1 MKPNKI
7 DDNKTALTHRVTA
20 TAAAYLDSI
29 GCKPIE
35 SEVGVSRGWVADLA
49 TFVYPTFTEWKK
61 AKLNK
66 RFAEDEYIKT
76 GWYDSNKANK
86 DYSTYFTKYGY
97 LLTVLV
103 EVKTALPDFRQDMS
117 RKFLADPLPAHLCY
131 VAAPVILKNQI
142 DKIPNG
148 WGYII
153 TTKDGRRVHRVRAPR
168 VNPQNPGDISDY
180 IAAIAIRRDHRS
192 RYTAMR
198 SMMKSWRAKD
208 SHDKKELKLNGA
220 LRALCQYFLGI
231 GIWAKADS
239 IKQAF
244 GWENIK
250 ISNGLDKDLAALE
263 KLLKRKGTK

>member
-1 MKPNKI
+1 MTAI

-35 SEVGVSRGWVADLA
+35 SEVGVARRWVADLA

-66 RFAEDEYIKT
+66 RFADDAYIKT
-76 GWYDSNKANK
+76 GWHDSAKASK
-86 DYSTYFTKYGY
+86 DYSTYFTKFGY

-103 EVKTALPDFRQDMS
+103 EVKTTIADFRKDIK
-117 RKFLADPLPAHLCY
+117 RKFECDPLPAHLCY
-131 VAAPVILKNQI
+131 VAGPVILKDEI
-142 DKIPNG
+142 KTIPNG

-192 RYTAMR
+192 RYGAMR
-198 SMMKSWRAKD
+198 AVMKSWRAKEA
-208 SHDKKELKLNGA
+208 HDIKELKINGAIRAFIHYFNGTGIWHKFNSINAA
-220 LRALCQYFLGI
+220 LRAEG
-231 GIWAKADS
+231 
-239 IKQAF
+239 
-244 GWENIK
+244 IK
-250 ISNGLDKDLAALE
+250 IPKGLEQELADVE
-263 KLLKRKGTK
+263 KRLKRKGAK